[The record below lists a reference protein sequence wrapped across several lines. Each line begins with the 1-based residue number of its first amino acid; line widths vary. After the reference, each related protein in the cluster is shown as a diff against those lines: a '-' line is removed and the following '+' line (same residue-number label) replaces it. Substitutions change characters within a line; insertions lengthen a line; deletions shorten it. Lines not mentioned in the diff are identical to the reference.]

1 MFLMKNMFKRSLATV
16 IAVASLAIGMTG
28 IATNA
33 TDVAV
38 ENSIAATSV
47 SNTSFSFN
55 AASDSPWASN
65 VFWLTGDSF
74 RVYFQHVSS
83 GSAATV
89 RLYRSTN
96 GSNYGGTPTNQVF
109 TIPVTAGTSLSVLI
123 SPPGEGNYYWVVTTS
138 GASTSGSFSMG

>member
-1 MFLMKNMFKRSLATV
+1 MKKMKKIISTLAATMIAATSLAV
-16 IAVASLAIGMTG
+16 GMVG
-28 IATNA
+28 VSTNA
-33 TDVAV
+33 ADVAV
-38 ENSIAATSV
+38 ENSIVATSV
-47 SNTSFSFN
+47 YSTSFSFN
-55 AASDSPWASN
+55 ATSDSPWASN
-65 VFWLTGDSF
+65 VFWLDGNSF

-96 GSNYGGTPTNQVF
+96 GSNYGGTPTNQAF

-123 SPPGEGNYYWVVTTS
+123 SPPGAGNYYWVVTTS